1 MLSLLQR
8 NTYLL
13 GYCIHSIY
21 YIFSRFFLIDMQLFR
36 AGHTTVVPDLL
47 CSSRILIIHLGPT
60 LLPLPTGLQYII
72 ADSDDSVLPSTNVA
86 RVIDIATKLVKDQNG
101 VLVASADILL
111 DGKLDLDDNHQLT
124 GDIVLPT
131 VSSSAHYATSH
142 GLVVSSRDGSVS
154 NIFYQPS
161 LDSLNGQENVDIIS
175 GMVWFSPG
183 VAESLVKLYSLS
195 PIDGCTYM
203 GADSGEAS
211 LQMSLYY
218 DILPASCSG
227 AEWSNILRH
236 NLSWS
241 SLNFPDLSQ
250 SNCSDC

>member
-1 MLSLLQR
+1 MPSLLQQ

-21 YIFSRFFLIDMQLFR
+21 FIFSRFFLIDMQLFR

-47 CSSRILIIHLGPT
+47 WSSRILIMHLGPT
-60 LLPLPTGLQYII
+60 ILPLPTGLQYII

-131 VSSSAHYATSH
+131 VSSSVHYATSH

-161 LDSLNGQENVDIIS
+161 LDSLNGQVNVDIIS

-227 AEWSNILRH
+227 AEWSNI
-236 NLSWS
+236 
-241 SLNFPDLSQ
+241 
-250 SNCSDC
+250 